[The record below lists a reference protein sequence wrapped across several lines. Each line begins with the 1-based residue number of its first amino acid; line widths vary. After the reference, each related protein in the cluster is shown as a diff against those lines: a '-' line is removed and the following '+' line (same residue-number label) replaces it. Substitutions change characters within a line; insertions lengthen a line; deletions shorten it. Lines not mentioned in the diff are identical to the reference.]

1 MSLLRSLRSP
11 SSPYRAIARF
21 RFSTMSATPM
31 EDVIR
36 EKVHHHHHHH
46 HHQARHHTR
55 PHQAGTIKLPQWI
68 ELTSQVTTAFTPS
81 TLQIRNDSHLHAHH
95 AAMAES
101 TSRETH
107 FQYYSPYITYPL
119 YPYMYSLEVRA
130 DDQCDDYVRR
140 VPDEAAARAPS
151 HGVCA
156 AEGRDESRRG
166 HPCAAVAHQDARGGG
181 GAGVGGL
188 NYYSSE
194 SNMYMCGSIMRIRSS
209 RVNQAKQVA

>member
-1 MSLLRSLRSP
+1 MSLLRSLRSS
-11 SSPYRAIARF
+11 SSPYRAIAGF

-36 EKVHHHHHHH
+36 EKVHHHHQQPTSTTPAAG
-46 HHQARHHTR
+46 QAHHTR
-55 PHQAGTIKLPQWI
+55 HQHSYCNEQTDKNKI
-68 ELTSQVTTAFTPS
+68 TTAFTPS

-107 FQYYSPYITYPL
+107 FQYGSLYPPI
-119 YPYMYSLEVRA
+119 PYMYSLGVRA

-156 AEGRDESRRG
+156 AEGRDEPRRG
-166 HPCAAVAHQDARGGG
+166 HSCAAVADQDARGG

-209 RVNQAKQVA
+209 RVNQANK